1 MGNWTQNYRAG
12 RLVIGHDH
20 FWSRA
25 LSRRQFLGTSTGGAA
40 ALATSPLWM
49 PRLAEAAGAD
59 PVPIPGGFAP
69 GIHAFLGPG
78 TEPSTIYDFRGVT
91 GVATVRGTGTAWNT
105 ATGEKTALLFDSD
118 NRFMQGQYVGADGRR
133 RRGTFGFV

>member
-1 MGNWTQNYRAG
+1 MCNWTQNYRN
-12 RLVIGHDH
+12 RRPVIGRDH
-20 FWSRA
+20 CWSRA

-78 TEPSTIYDFRGVT
+78 TEPSTIYDFRGAT
-91 GVATVRGTGTAWNT
+91 GVATARGTGTAWKT
-105 ATGEKTALLFDSD
+105 ATGGKTARLFHSD
-118 NRFMQGQYVGADGRR
+118 NRL
-133 RRGTFGFV
+133 